1 MAERGSFG
9 WQQRTLITLVAVAGL
24 FNIGTHLP
32 WRQALSQN
40 QRPAT
45 IQFTGQKQQTPA
57 GLSAQTPK
65 PSEAKP
71 VSVEPDPPLI
81 YTPPARFQ
89 GEVIYHSQLSSKE
102 KVIALTFDDGPWIE
116 TPKVLGILK
125 EYDVKATFFMIG
137 QHVQTYPDIAK
148 QVVAAG
154 HAIGNHTWH
163 HYTHQMD
170 GATAAAEID
179 NTSKRIFQVTGVKT
193 QLFRPPAGRLENGL
207 AEYARNQKNAVVMW
221 SVDPLDWLEST
232 SPQSLVKAV
241 LDNAQSGGI
250 VLLHDGGGNRSR
262 TLQALPPIIAELKL
276 RGYRFVSVQELLEME
291 DREISM
297 IDESEAKTDSLKQQ
311 L

>member
-1 MAERGSFG
+1 MAERDSFR
-9 WQQRTLITLVAVAGL
+9 WQQQTLIAFVAVAGL
-24 FNIGTHLP
+24 FNIASYLP

-40 QRPAT
+40 RQTAT
-45 IQFTGQKQQTPA
+45 IPSLEQQQQTPA
-57 GLSAQTPK
+57 GV
-65 PSEAKP
+65 SEAKP
-71 VSVEPDPPLI
+71 MPAQPADSPLI
-81 YTPPARFQ
+81 YAPPARFEGQ
-89 GEVIYHSQLSSKE
+89 IISQSRLSKE

-154 HAIGNHTWH
+154 HAIGNHSWH

-170 GATAAAEID
+170 RDIAAAEID
-179 NTSKRIFQVTGVKT
+179 NTSDRIFQVTGVKT

-207 AEYARNQKNAVVMW
+207 ADYARNQKNVVVMW
-221 SVDPLDWLEST
+221 STDPLDWLEST

-241 LDNAQSGGI
+241 LDNAQPGGI

-262 TLQALPPIIAELKL
+262 TLQALPPIIAELKQ
-276 RGYRFVSVQELLEME
+276 RGYRFVTVPELLEME
-291 DREISM
+291 DREMNKI
-297 IDESEAKTDSLKQQ
+297 EEAKGKTES
-311 L
+311 

>member
-1 MAERGSFG
+1 MAEHDSFR
-9 WQQRTLITLVAVAGL
+9 WQQRALIAFVAVAGL
-24 FNIGTHLP
+24 FNIASYFP
-32 WRQALSQN
+32 WRQTLSQN
-40 QRPAT
+40 RQTAT
-45 IQFTGQKQQTPA
+45 IQSLEQQQKTPA
-57 GLSAQTPK
+57 GVSTATPK
-65 PSEAKP
+65 LSEVKP
-71 VSVEPDPPLI
+71 VPAQPDSPLI
-81 YTPPARFQ
+81 FAPPARFEGQ
-89 GEVIYHSQLSSKE
+89 IISQSHLPSQE

-170 GATAAAEID
+170 RDTAAAEID
-179 NTSKRIFQVTGVKT
+179 RTSERIFQVTGAKT
-193 QLFRPPAGRLENGL
+193 LLFRPPAGRLENGL
-207 AEYARNQKNAVVMW
+207 AEYAQNQKNVVVMW
-221 SVDPLDWLEST
+221 STDPRDWMEST

-241 LDNAQSGGI
+241 LDNAQPGGI

-276 RGYRFVSVQELLEME
+276 RGYRFVTVPELLEMA
-291 DREISM
+291 DREM
-297 IDESEAKTDSLKQQ
+297 KAIDQAEDKTDALKQP

>member
-1 MAERGSFG
+1 MAERDSIG
-9 WQQRTLITLVAVAGL
+9 WQQQTLFALAAAAGL
-24 FNIGTHLP
+24 FSIGMHLP

-40 QRPAT
+40 PLLAA
-45 IQFTGQKQQTPA
+45 IQSTGQKQPTPA
-57 GLSAQTPK
+57 EVRARTVGPPA
-65 PSEAKP
+65 
-71 VSVEPDPPLI
+71 PLI
-81 YTPPARFQ
+81 YSPPARFQ
-89 GEVIYHSQLSSKE
+89 GQIIYHSQLPSKE

-154 HAIGNHTWH
+154 HALGNHTWH

-179 NTSKRIFQVTGVKT
+179 NTSNRIFQVTGVKT

-207 AEYARNQKNAVVMW
+207 AEYARNQKNSVVMW

-241 LDNAQSGGI
+241 LDNAQPGGI
-250 VLLHDGGGNRSR
+250 VLLHDGGGNRTR
-262 TLQALPPIIAELKL
+262 TLQALPPIIAELKQ

-291 DREISM
+291 DREM
-297 IDESEAKTDSLKQQ
+297 NAIDEVEAKAKADNLKQQ